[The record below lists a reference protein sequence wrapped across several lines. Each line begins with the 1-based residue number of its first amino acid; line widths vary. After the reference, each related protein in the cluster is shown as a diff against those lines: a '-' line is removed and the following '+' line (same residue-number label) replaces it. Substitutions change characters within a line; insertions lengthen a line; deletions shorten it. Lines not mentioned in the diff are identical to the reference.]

1 MMRALVCEAYGPVEN
16 LKVADLA
23 VPEPKAG
30 EILVRV
36 GAAGVSFAAL
46 LGMQGKHQ
54 NKPAL
59 PYVPGNELAGHVVK
73 LGPGVSGLAVG
84 QRITTGVSQGA
95 YAEYAVATAANAVTI
110 PETMPYAQA
119 TNFPTLYPTAY
130 GALKWKADMQ
140 PGEVLL
146 VHGAGGGSGLTAI
159 EVGKAMGAVVIAS
172 AGGAEKLVAA
182 REAGADHLIDYRT
195 EDLRARVLELTG
207 GRGADVIYDPVGGEA
222 FDVSLRCVA
231 PEGRLIPMGFASGTI
246 PQIPAN
252 ILLVKNVTVIGFY
265 YGYYTGWGGKAPPT
279 PKEAAALG
287 RRRALVAEAQK
298 ELMRWFTQ
306 DKLKATIAGTFDL
319 ADWVQAFKLIEERTV
334 VGKAVLVP

>member
-1 MMRALVCEAYGPVEN
+1 M
-16 LKVADLA
+16 
-23 VPEPKAG
+23 
-30 EILVRV
+30 
-36 GAAGVSFAAL
+36 
-46 LGMQGKHQ
+46 
-54 NKPAL
+54 
-59 PYVPGNELAGHVVK
+59 AGHIVT
-73 LGPGVSGLAVG
+73 LGPGVTDLSVG
-84 QRITTGVSQGA
+84 QRVATGVSQGA
-95 YAEYAVATAANAVTI
+95 FAEYAVATAANVVPI

-172 AGGAEKLVAA
+172 AGGADKLAA
-182 REAGADHLIDYRT
+182 AKEAGADHLIDYRS
-195 EDLRARVLELTG
+195 EDLRSRVLELTG
-207 GRGADVIYDPVGGEA
+207 GRGADVIYDPVGGSA

-265 YGYYTGWGGKAPPT
+265 YGYYTGWGGRGEPT
-279 PKEAAALG
+279 EKDMASLAK
-287 RRRALVAEAQK
+287 RRAMVTAAQT
-298 ELMRWFTQ
+298 ELMRWFTE
-306 DKLKATIAGTFDL
+306 DKLRATVAGTFDL
-319 ADWVQAFKLIEERTV
+319 ADWVQGFKLIEERTV

>member
-1 MMRALVCEAYGPVEN
+1 MRALICEAYGPIET
-16 LKVADLA
+16 LKIADVA

-30 EILVRV
+30 EVLLRV
-36 GAAGVSFAAL
+36 GAAGVSFAAM
-46 LGMQGKHQ
+46 LGVQGKHQ

-59 PYVPGNELAGHVVK
+59 PYVPGNEMAGHVVK
-73 LGPGVSGLAVG
+73 LGPGVTNLTIG
-84 QRITTGVSQGA
+84 QRVATGVSQGA
-95 YAEYAVATAANAVTI
+95 YAEYAVASAANAIPI

-146 VHGAGGGSGLTAI
+146 VHGAGGGSGLTAV

-172 AGGAEKLVAA
+172 AGGA
-182 REAGADHLIDYRT
+182 
-195 EDLRARVLELTG
+195 
-207 GRGADVIYDPVGGEA
+207 DVIYDPVGGSA
-222 FDVSLRCVA
+222 FDISLRCVA

-265 YGYYTGWGGKAPPT
+265 YGYYNGWGGKAPPT
-279 PKEAAALG
+279 PKEAAALA
-287 RRRALVAEAQK
+287 RRRAMVAEAQNQ
-298 ELMRWFTQ
+298 LMRWFTQ

-319 ADWVQAFKLIEERTV
+319 ADWVPAFRLIEDRTV

>member
-1 MMRALVCEAYGPVEN
+1 MRALLCEAYGPIEN
-16 LKVADLA
+16 LKVADLPM
-23 VPEPKAG
+23 PEPKKG
-30 EILVRV
+30 EVLVRV

-46 LGMQGKHQ
+46 LGVQGKHQ

-59 PYVPGNELAGHVVK
+59 PYVPGNELAGHVMK
-73 LGPGVSGLAVG
+73 IGPGVTNVAVG
-84 QRITTGVSQGA
+84 QRITAGVSQGA
-95 YAEYAVATAANAVTI
+95 YAEHAVVLAANAVPI

-130 GALKWKADMQ
+130 GALKWKANLQ
-140 PGEVLL
+140 PAEVLL
-146 VHGAGGGSGLTAI
+146 VHGAGGGSGLTAV

-172 AGGAEKLVAA
+172 AGGADKLVAA
-182 REAGADHLIDYRT
+182 LEAGADHLIDYRR

-222 FDVSLRCVA
+222 FDLSLRCIA

-265 YGYYTGWGGKAPPT
+265 YGYYNGWGGKALPT
-279 PKEAAALG
+279 PKEEAALAK
-287 RRRALVAEAQK
+287 RRTMVAEAQK
-298 ELMRWFTQ
+298 QLMHWFTEN
-306 DKLKATIAGTFDL
+306 KLRATISGTFDL
-319 ADWVQAFKLIEERTV
+319 ADWVEGFKLIEKRTV

>member
-1 MMRALVCEAYGPVEN
+1 MRALVCEAYGPVEN

-159 EVGKAMGAVVIAS
+159 EVGKAMGAVVSASS
-172 AGGAEKLVAA
+172 AGTSIRACHGWSSVARTTMVLPPSGVGAMAPRTFISASTTQPTKPGLSATLVNSP
-182 REAGADHLIDYRT
+182 
-195 EDLRARVLELTG
+195 RAR
-207 GRGADVIYDPVGGEA
+207 
-222 FDVSLRCVA
+222 S
-231 PEGRLIPMGFASGTI
+231 RL
-246 PQIPAN
+246 
-252 ILLVKNVTVIGFY
+252 
-265 YGYYTGWGGKAPPT
+265 
-279 PKEAAALG
+279 
-287 RRRALVAEAQK
+287 
-298 ELMRWFTQ
+298 
-306 DKLKATIAGTFDL
+306 
-319 ADWVQAFKLIEERTV
+319 
-334 VGKAVLVP
+334 

>member
-1 MMRALVCEAYGPVEN
+1 MRRALVCEAYGPVES
-16 LKVADLA
+16 LKIAEMP
-23 VPEPKAG
+23 VPEPQAG

-36 GAAGVSFAAL
+36 GAAGGGFAAP
-46 LGMQGKHQ
+46 LGRPGQRPNQ
-54 NKPAL
+54 REP
-59 PYVPGNELAGHVVK
+59 PYGPGNGMAGHVVK
-73 LGPGVSGLAVG
+73 LGRGVTNLAVG

-195 EDLRARVLELTG
+195 EELLARVPELAG
-207 GRGADVIYDPVGGEA
+207 GRGAHGIYDPVGGEA

-265 YGYYTGWGGKAPPT
+265 YGYYNGLGGERPP
-279 PKEAAALG
+279 AA
-287 RRRALVAEAQK
+287 
-298 ELMRWFTQ
+298 
-306 DKLKATIAGTFDL
+306 
-319 ADWVQAFKLIEERTV
+319 
-334 VGKAVLVP
+334 